1 MSKKRNIKRKKM
13 ATITGLSVLALTLS
27 GCGTSGGGTSNAFA
41 SAKNS
46 SYGKD
51 CKQWVK
57 SEDGSEQCTDKS
69 SKYASQ
75 HFFNGAMYSNLAAMK
90 SSSDYKTNNLK
101 TGTNKVNLSKSGS
114 SSSSAAVKGSSTTS
128 GKSGFGSG
136 GRGGSS
142 GS

>member
-1 MSKKRNIKRKKM
+1 MSNKRNIKRKKM
-13 ATITGLSVLALTLS
+13 VTITGLSVLALTLA
-27 GCGTSGGGTSNAFA
+27 GCGANGTNNALA

-51 CKQWVK
+51 CKKWTQ
-57 SEDGSEQCTDKS
+57 SEDGSEKCTDKS
-69 SKYASQ
+69 SRYSNQ
-75 HFFNGAMYSNLAAMK
+75 HFFNGAMYASLASMQN
-90 SSSDYKTNNLK
+90 SSDYKANNLK
-101 TGTNKVNLSKSGS
+101 TGTSKVNLSKSAS
-114 SSSSAAVKGSSTTS
+114 SSSAVKGSSTNS

>member
-1 MSKKRNIKRKKM
+1 MSIKRNIKRKKM
-13 ATITGLSVLALTLS
+13 VTITGLSVLALTLA
-27 GCGTSGGGTSNAFA
+27 GCGSSGTNNALA

-51 CKQWVK
+51 CKQWTQ
-57 SEDGSEQCTDKS
+57 SEDGSEKCTDKS
-69 SKYASQ
+69 SRYSNQ
-75 HFFNGAMYSNLAAMK
+75 HFFNGAMYSSLSNMQK
-90 SSSDYKTNNLK
+90 SSDYKTNNLK
-101 TGTNKVNLSKSGS
+101 TGTGKVNLNKSGS
-114 SSSSAAVKGSSTTS
+114 SSSSSAVKGGSTST